1 VSRGALVVALVL
13 CLAGCG
19 VPAGGEPQAIPAS
32 EVPYG
37 LADPSPAPAA
47 PSTPVPVEAPSQVFL
62 LSADEVLV
70 GVPREVEGTSVRE
83 RLADLLAQL
92 AAGPSAAERE
102 EQLSTLLSPEVRLT
116 LTDLSDRT
124 ATVDLGVPTGAPS
137 GAAGRRAVAQLVLT
151 ATSLR
156 GVDAVRLTIG
166 GDPVEAPLP
175 AGELTSA
182 PLTAADYAVFLTA
195 AQAPSAEA
203 PPSAMPAEPAPPS
216 AVPAAPS

>member
-1 VSRGALVVALVL
+1 VSRRALVVGLALWV
-13 CLAGCG
+13 AGCG
-19 VPAGGEPQAIPAS
+19 VPAGGEPQAIPSS

-37 LADPSPAPAA
+37 LADPSPSPTA
-47 PSTPVPVEAPSQVFL
+47 PSTAVPVEAPSQLFL

-92 AAGPSAAERE
+92 EAGPSAAERE

-124 ATVDLGVPTGAPS
+124 ATIGLGVPTGAPS

-151 ATSLR
+151 ATSLQ
-156 GVDAVRLTIG
+156 GVDAVQLTISG
-166 GDPVEAPLP
+166 EPVEAPLP
-175 AGELTSA
+175 TGELTSA

-195 AQAPSAEA
+195 AEAPS
-203 PPSAMPAEPAPPS
+203 PAAVPAPPT
-216 AVPAAPS
+216 AAPATPS

>member
-1 VSRGALVVALVL
+1 MRRRALVVGLALWVG
-13 CLAGCG
+13 GCG
-19 VPAGGEPQAIPAS
+19 VPAGGEPEAIPSS

-37 LADPSPAPAA
+37 LADPSPSPTAPGTA
-47 PSTPVPVEAPSQVFL
+47 VPVESPSQVFL
-62 LSADEVLV
+62 LGADEVLV
-70 GVPREVEGTSVRE
+70 GVPREVEGSSVRE

-92 AAGPSAAERE
+92 EAGPSAAERD
-102 EQLSTLLSPEVRLT
+102 EQLSTLLSPEVGLT

-124 ATVDLGVPTGAPS
+124 ATIDLGVPTGAPS

-151 ATSLR
+151 ATSLQ
-156 GVDAVRLTIG
+156 GVDAVQLTIS

-175 AGELTSA
+175 TGELTSA

-195 AQAPSAEA
+195 AE
-203 PPSAMPAEPAPPS
+203 PPSAVPAVPS